1 MKEIVNIVVAVLGAI
16 GGWEALRYIINRK
29 SNKRIEEAKADGSE
43 FSVLKDT
50 NIFLQQQLQYKEERF
65 AEQTALVRK
74 LNNENLALTAD
85 VSMLRA
91 ERALK
96 LCERRNCASREPQSG
111 Y

>member
-1 MKEIVNIVVAVLGAI
+1 MVAGLGAI

-65 AEQTALVRK
+65 AEQTALVRT
-74 LNNENLALTAD
+74 LNSENLSLATE
-85 VSMLRA
+85 VGKLRA
-91 ERALK
+91 EREMK

>member
-1 MKEIVNIVVAVLGAI
+1 MREVINIAVAVLGAI
-16 GGWEALRYIINRK
+16 GGWEALRYLINRK

-74 LNNENLALTAD
+74 LNNENLTLTAD
-85 VSMLRA
+85 VARLKA
-91 ERALK
+91 ERELK
-96 LCERRNCASREPQSG
+96 LCERRNCANREPQSG